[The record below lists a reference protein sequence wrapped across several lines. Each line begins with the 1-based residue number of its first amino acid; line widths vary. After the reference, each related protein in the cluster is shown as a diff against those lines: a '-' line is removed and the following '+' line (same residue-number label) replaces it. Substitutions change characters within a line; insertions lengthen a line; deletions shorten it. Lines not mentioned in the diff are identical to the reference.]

1 VKVLSGIFGS
11 RRILVIFLLGFASG
25 LPYFLTGSTLSAWM
39 TNAHVRLAT
48 IGLFSWIG
56 LAYNLKPLWAPLV
69 DRYHLPLL
77 GRRRGW
83 LLVFQL
89 ALVLAIIALGAAGPQ
104 LGASAPT
111 LRQLEVVVA
120 AALLVAFLSASQ
132 DIVIDAYRTD
142 LLEPE
147 ERALGAAAAVL
158 GYRIGMLAAGG
169 GALILSDHV
178 AWRTVYAVMALL
190 LVVGIATTVLLAPE
204 PVADRPPRR
213 LADAV
218 VAPLVDY
225 FSRPGAVALLFVIVF
240 MGFGDHL
247 ARTLTTPFLLKAGYT
262 NGEVGEVTKLFGVAA
277 SITGTIAAGALIARF
292 RLARTMLVFGL
303 FQPLGAA
310 CYGLIALYGKSHAL
324 LFLAVTVDN
333 VTTAMVAAA
342 IDTFAMA
349 LCNKRYSATQFAL
362 LMAASSAAGRLVGGG
377 AGWFVERFGWSHFFF
392 SSMIFCVP
400 ALLLVGWKRR
410 TIEATYLSGM
420 GAPAAPPNPRAA
432 APADPTG

>member
-1 VKVLSGIFGS
+1 MKVLSGIFGS
-11 RRILVIFLLGFASG
+11 RRILVVFLLGFASG
-25 LPYFLTGSTLSAWM
+25 LPYFLTGSTLAAWM
-39 TNAHVRLAT
+39 TNAHVKLIT
-48 IGLFSWIG
+48 IGFFSWIG
-56 LAYNLKPLWAPLV
+56 LAYTLKPLWAPLV

-83 LLVFQL
+83 LLLFQL
-89 ALVLAIIALGAAGPQ
+89 LLVGAIIALGALGPQ
-104 LGASAPT
+104 LSAGAPT
-111 LRQLEVVVA
+111 TRQLEIVVA

-147 ERALGAAAAVL
+147 ERALGAAASVL

-178 AWRTVYAVMALL
+178 AWRTVYAVMAAL
-190 LVVGIATTVLLAPE
+190 LVIGIATTVLLAPE
-204 PVADRPPRR
+204 PLADRPPRR

-225 FSRPGAVALLFVIVF
+225 FSRPGAVALLFVIVL

-247 ARTLTTPFLLKAGYT
+247 ARTLTTPFLLKMGYT
-262 NGEVGEVTKLFGVAA
+262 NGEVGEVTKLFGVGA
-277 SITGTIAAGALIARF
+277 SITGTIVGGALIARF
-292 RLARTMLVFGL
+292 RLSRTMLAFGFL
-303 FQPLGAA
+303 QPLGAA
-310 CYGLIALYGKSHAL
+310 CYGLIAMHGKSHAL

-362 LMAASSAAGRLVGGG
+362 LMAASSAAGRIIGGG
-377 AGWFVERFGWSHFFF
+377 AGWFAERFGWSSFYF
-392 SSMIFCVP
+392 SSMLFCVP
-400 ALLLVGWKRR
+400 ALLLVIWKQRA
-410 TIEATYLSGM
+410 IETTYLSGI
-420 GAPAAPPNPRAA
+420 GG
-432 APADPTG
+432 PTSDTAQASG